1 MSCMYISLTN
11 TLFPA
16 PPSDKWYNLSTNR
29 LITKI
34 PKTCPDMILH
44 DNPRVAGTSTQIAR
58 FLALQTGQLTV
69 GPSTSSIQCQSNDVS
84 DLSQEHLDII
94 PRFTLVGL
102 STKARVVKVIDGD
115 TLDLVFY
122 VSLEQLLVLK
132 MDVNGGF
139 FTRWV
144 TRITEYDAAESKTER
159 GRIAKDM
166 MCEKML
172 QLNNI
177 VYIRVIKF
185 EPHGRVLADV
195 FEDPEYTKHI
205 KHYFLDYTHPT
216 LGKIAV
222 PYDGGKRIKWTE
234 ESGTN

>member
-1 MSCMYISLTN
+1 MTTCISLTN
-11 TLFPA
+11 TLFTEPPA
-16 PPSDKWYNLSTNR
+16 GHWYNLSTNR
-29 LITKI
+29 VITKI
-34 PKTCPDMILH
+34 PKTCSDMVLH
-44 DNPRVAGTSTQIAR
+44 DKPRVAGTPAQIAR
-58 FLALQTGQLTV
+58 FLALQTGQLIA
-69 GPSTSSIQCQSNDVS
+69 GPSSLSLQYQDNDVAS
-84 DLSQEHLDII
+84 LTQDHLDVI

-102 STKARVVKVIDGD
+102 TTKARVVKIIDGD

-122 VSLEQLLVLK
+122 VSLEKLLVLK
-132 MDVNGGF
+132 IDAVGGF

-144 TRITEYDAAESKTER
+144 TRISEYDAAESKTER
-159 GRIAKDM
+159 GIIAKMM

-185 EPHGRVLADV
+185 EPHGRILADV
-195 FEDPEYTKHI
+195 YEDPEYTKHI
-205 KHYFLDYTHPT
+205 KHYFLDYTHPS

-234 ESGTN
+234 TSGTN